1 MGRHSN
7 SVFGGQKD
15 LRFKLS
21 RNGVID
27 PIICINKCLPI
38 HDQFHEN
45 IQIYNQLKLKCQHC
59 YSVTEAQHCSSGD
72 NGIVVPFV
80 YVLLTDK
87 IYSVVLL

>member
-27 PIICINKCLPI
+27 TIICINKCLPI

-45 IQIYNQLKLKCQHC
+45 IQIYNQLKHKCQHC
-59 YSVTEAQHCSSGD
+59 YSVTEAQTL
-72 NGIVVPFV
+72 F
-80 YVLLTDK
+80 
-87 IYSVVLL
+87 

>member
-15 LRFKLS
+15 FWFKLS

-45 IQIYNQLKLKCQHC
+45 IQIYNQLKLKFC
-59 YSVTEAQHCSSGD
+59 YSVTEAQHQEKS
-72 NGIVVPFV
+72 
-80 YVLLTDK
+80 TME
-87 IYSVVLL
+87 